1 MERQIYWGCKEMIYL
16 QLFIEF
22 FKVGLFSIG
31 GGLATL
37 PFLYNISDRL
47 RWYSHMDLANMIAI
61 SESTPGPVG
70 VNTATYVGNTV
81 AGILGSVVATAA
93 LIVPSIIIIIIISKF
108 LNKFKD
114 SKHVKNVF
122 YGLRPASVGLIAAAG
137 YSVITMALLNME
149 QYNKT
154 GIISDIF
161 NIKAIIFATILLIIT
176 NLKKTKKSHPVIF
189 ILVSAFIGI
198 LFKFN

>member
-1 MERQIYWGCKEMIYL
+1 MIYL

-81 AGILGSVVATAA
+81 AGILGTVVATAA

>member
-1 MERQIYWGCKEMIYL
+1 MIYL

-137 YSVITMALLNME
+137 YSVIIMALLNME

-154 GIISDIF
+154 GIISDMF